1 MALLKPAP
9 GVLAYGDWVYQG
21 RGLSGLGGD
30 VKKVYILVHDQA
42 RAGAHR
48 SIDEA
53 PAGHMVTISEPTRN
67 ADQNAKFHAICTD
80 LAKSKTPW
88 AGKPRTA
95 DQWKVLLVSAHSK
108 ATAEEFEIVPG
119 LEGEFVNIR
128 ESTALMSVRRS
139 ASLITYALAFCDMNG
154 IVLSEP
160 KTALAA

>member
-1 MALLKPAP
+1 MSKHVFVLSHDVARQRAIQAVKDAP
-9 GVLAYGDWVYQG
+9 EGFAVSV
-21 RGLSGLGGD
+21 
-30 VKKVYILVHDQA
+30 
-42 RAGAHR
+42 
-48 SIDEA
+48 
-53 PAGHMVTISEPTRN
+53 SEPTRN
-67 ADQNAKFHAICTD
+67 ADQNAKFHAICSD
-80 LAKSKTPW
+80 LAKSKLPW

-154 IVLSEP
+154 VVLSEP
-160 KTALAA
+160 RQVEYV